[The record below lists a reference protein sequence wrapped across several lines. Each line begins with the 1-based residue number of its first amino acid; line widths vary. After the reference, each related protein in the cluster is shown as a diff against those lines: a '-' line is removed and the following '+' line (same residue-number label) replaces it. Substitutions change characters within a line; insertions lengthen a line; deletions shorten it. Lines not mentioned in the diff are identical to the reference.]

1 MIAVG
6 TQDHELTVNDQVA
19 EGVGAMATINQT
31 GPHGFDR
38 FDVPRIHAGQDIAG
52 ESAQEIAPG
61 TRSQHQTFRL
71 ALHGAVVSQGCW
83 IQTNAVEPD
92 FSCDHCTNAPPNRLG
107 IKAAI
112 KEGIAHQTLMLEAQ
126 INRFNT
132 LKTNQHGVCR
142 Q

>member
-1 MIAVG
+1 MV
-6 TQDHELTVNDQVA
+6 
-19 EGVGAMATINQT
+19 TINHT

-38 FDVPRIHAGQDIAG
+38 FNVPCIHAGQDVAG

-83 IQTNAVEPD
+83 IQANAVETD
-92 FSCDHCTNAPPNRLG
+92 FSCDHSTNSPPNRLG

-112 KEGIAHQTLMLEAQ
+112 KKGIAHQTLMLEAR
-126 INRFNT
+126 INRLNT
-132 LKTNQHGVCR
+132 LKTNQHGVWR